1 MTLVVILGTAPSSIL
16 RDSNDIEGVK
26 RISASFIV
34 IDGGDGGLALG
45 DVAVAVGISRVG
57 GHNLVPGGNLP
68 PRLLRAG
75 RSNGVVMIPLVF
87 PALPTPDSPVTVWMF
102 LIVSR

>member
-26 RISASFIV
+26 RILASFIV

-68 PRLLRAG
+68 PGLLRAG
-75 RSNGVVMIPLVF
+75 RSNGVVMTPLVF
-87 PALPTPDSPVTVWMF
+87 PALPTPDSPVISMA
-102 LIVSR
+102 